1 MLRIDRVYQAL
12 SKLWVDK
19 TISDLEEMQGTPA
32 LELAKALE
40 ISRANT
46 SLELNKLVRDGRVI
60 KVTTYPVR
68 FLPKEGM
75 EALLDKALQDVT
87 EIQTVAEIIGSDQD
101 KSEVNTDMRRAHS
114 KNPFD
119 QIKIGRASCRERV

>member
-12 SKLWVDK
+12 SKLWFDK
-19 TISDLEEMQGTPA
+19 TINDLEEMQGTPA
-32 LELAKALE
+32 LELAKALA

-68 FLPKEGM
+68 FLPST
-75 EALLDKALQDVT
+75 L
-87 EIQTVAEIIGSDQD
+87 
-101 KSEVNTDMRRAHS
+101 R
-114 KNPFD
+114 
-119 QIKIGRASCRERV
+119 